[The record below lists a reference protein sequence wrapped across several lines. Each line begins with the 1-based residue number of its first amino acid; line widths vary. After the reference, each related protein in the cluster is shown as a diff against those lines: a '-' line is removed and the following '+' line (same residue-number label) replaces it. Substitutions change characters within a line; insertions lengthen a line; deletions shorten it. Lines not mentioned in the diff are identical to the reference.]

1 MRRAAKKDRNHE
13 AIARHLVSLGY
24 RVAETYQLG
33 NGFPD
38 LVVGGVDRRTG
49 LRRVWLVEVKMPGEG
64 LTTHEARF
72 HQAWQGDV
80 HIIESIAAAEQLV
93 GIQPC

>member
-1 MRRAAKKDRNHE
+1 MTHRKPKTNYVVRD
-13 AIARHLVSLGY
+13 V
-24 RVAETYQLG
+24 TTDQLG

-49 LRRVWLVEVKMPGEG
+49 LRRVWLVEVKMPGAT
-64 LTTHEARF
+64 LTADEARF

-80 HIIESIAAAEQLV
+80 WIVESVAAAETLV
-93 GIQPC
+93 GL